1 MGKDEKLVRLDELF
15 EQRKFGPTHGSFSA
29 RLPLRTPSGTQFTE
43 SLLEA
48 ELVHQLNFSNRVHD
62 ILTQPILRYLKEG
75 IPRRYTADVI
85 VELHPSPPSPIW
97 YLIEVKR
104 QDDLD
109 RHQERYREKFQI
121 AREWC
126 ASNHAEFRVMTE
138 QQIRTD
144 YLYNAKLLGEYL
156 LSEPTDEIV
165 GIVWDR
171 LKSGPATVAELTL
184 HLGAYGLD
192 RPSARKAIFQLVANR
207 FVHCDLS
214 RRFGDLSVLSELTRE
229 ILANHDSD
237 PIIKNI
243 RRAPA

>member
-1 MGKDEKLVRLDELF
+1 MGKDEKLVRLNELF

-29 RLPLRTPSGTQFTE
+29 RLPLRTPSGTQFAE

-48 ELVHQLNFSNRVHD
+48 ELVRQLNFSNRVHD
-62 ILTQPILRYLKEG
+62 ILTQPVLRYLKEG
-75 IPRRYTADVI
+75 LPRRYTADVI

-104 QDDLD
+104 QEDLD
-109 RHQERYREKFQI
+109 RHEDRYREKFQI

-126 ASNHAEFRVMTE
+126 ADNNAEFRIMTE
-138 QQIRTD
+138 QHIRTD
-144 YLYNAKLLGEYL
+144 YLYNANL
-156 LSEPTDEIV
+156 LSEYLISEPSDEIV
-165 GIVWDR
+165 GAVWNR
-171 LKSGPATVAELTL
+171 LKQEPASVAELTL
-184 HLGAYGLD
+184 RLSTYGLD
-192 RPSARKAIFQLVANR
+192 RPTARKAIFQLVANR

-214 RRFGDLSVLSELTRE
+214 RRFDDQTVLSELTRD
-229 ILANHDSD
+229 ILADHDSD